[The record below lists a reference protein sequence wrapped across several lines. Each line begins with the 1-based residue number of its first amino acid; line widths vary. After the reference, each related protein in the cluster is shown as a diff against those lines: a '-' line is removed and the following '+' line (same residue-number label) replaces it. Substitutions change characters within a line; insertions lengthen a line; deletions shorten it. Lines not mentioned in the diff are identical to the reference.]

1 MNTLLPLSE
10 KEKRVLRKTMI
21 SRIALFFVAI
31 LPLITFSVY
40 LLYLAAMSFADGSQD
55 VFSFIIP
62 AVILLFY
69 VLGAK
74 YILPPLVNVLRYRK
88 TEGKKVFTTCIR
100 QISKRYIGA
109 KGLVFTLKTDLFTI
123 DTAKDIVLICDI
135 PLTDLAPGTEISI
148 HKLPGIRNEILR
160 ISTPLEVNTGKS

>member
-10 KEKRVLRKTMI
+10 EEKRLLRKTMI

-31 LPLITFSVY
+31 LPLIIFSVY

-100 QISKRYIGA
+100 EISQRHLGI
-109 KGLVFTLKTDLFTI
+109 KGLVFTIKTDHITI
-123 DTAKDIVLICDI
+123 DTAKDIVLMYDFPILELEAGTKICI
-135 PLTDLAPGTEISI
+135 HIMPG
-148 HKLPGIRNEILR
+148 LRNEILR
-160 ISTPLEVNTGKS
+160 ISRPQESNPGKS